1 MDRGAGERPG
11 CSCLF
16 GRLVCLVELDNPDE
30 PDKPQTKKTAL
41 LSFLRRA
48 IVLLKT
54 YGRLRFRRAQYV
66 FRNLLENR
74 VGERL
79 TNECVG
85 NLFSRHRIR
94 AGVH

>member
-1 MDRGAGERPG
+1 MARESGLIALVYLV
-11 CSCLF
+11 C
-16 GRLVCLVELDNPDE
+16 LVCLVEL
-30 PDKPQTKKTAL
+30 DKPQTKKTAH

-79 TNECVG
+79 TNECVS
-85 NLFSRHRIR
+85 NFFPRHRIR